1 MMHSTKN
8 VKEVMVN
15 LKYKKLVQ
23 MSHLYCLLY
32 TLFLV
37 SFSSVLVAAEL
48 TILHTND
55 WQSRYLG
62 FGPNSNFTP
71 LTLND
76 DQTIGGVS
84 RLASLINQRRDEIGK
99 DKTLLLDAGDYS
111 MGTLFHT
118 IIRETGSELQ
128 LLSALQYDAITF
140 GNHDFDFRPD
150 GLAQSIN
157 SAINSGAKLP
167 AIVISNMNFS
177 QDDAADDALEQLWEK
192 KIIQPYVVL
201 NRGEK
206 RIGIIG
212 LLGLDAI
219 DVAPNA
225 KPLTFSDPIETA
237 NKMVAM
243 LRDKEKVDIIIALS
257 HGGILTD
264 SDAPSGW
271 MGGDLDLL
279 LNTAG
284 IDIVVGGHTHTPLLR
299 PILLKGAENTDR
311 IIVQA
316 GSESQYLGELT
327 VDTLKNSVKLA
338 KYQLHAIDDS
348 ILGDIQIQEMIDNFK
363 ERVSQEF
370 LSTTTFKFEQLLAET
385 SKPLGRNYNE
395 HILANLV
402 TDSMLK
408 ATKADIALNTNGS
421 IRADIQKGFS
431 GKQWVSDLFRVVPLG
446 VGVNNN
452 KLGYDLMKVWVTGK
466 DIKSFIEV
474 MLQAYQVLGQS
485 YYPRIAGFQVI
496 YNPLRV
502 PFDQITDIKIGDDE
516 QGYSSIDLSSSNK
529 KLYSLAANSFVG
541 SFAWLIKDFSY
552 GLLSVDYKDEQ
563 GNVIKDLSKAVY
575 DNKPELPGVQ
585 EVKEWRAFLEH
596 VVDLPDIT
604 GNQLADLPGSAKSRI
619 IPNRSFNPVKI
630 YQNATWIMMV
640 ATLIAIFISVI
651 LFQLIR
657 KIYQKARIKKSTD
670 KLTGLEP

>member
-1 MMHSTKN
+1 MG
-8 VKEVMVN
+8 
-15 LKYKKLVQ
+15 KLLCI
-23 MSHLYCLLY
+23 LYAVL
-32 TLFLV
+32 LV
-37 SFSSVLVAAEL
+37 SISSVLVAAEL
-48 TILHTND
+48 TVLHTND

-76 DQTIGGVS
+76 DQTVGGVS
-84 RLASLINQRRDEIGK
+84 RLASLINQRRDDIGK

-128 LLSALQYDAITF
+128 LLSALQYDAITL
-140 GNHDFDFRPD
+140 GNHEFDFRPD

-157 SAINSGAKLP
+157 SAIASGAKLP

-177 QDDAADDALEQLWEK
+177 QNDAADDALEQLWDK

-201 NRGEK
+201 NRGNK
-206 RIGIIG
+206 RIGIFG

-225 KPLTFSDPIETA
+225 KPLTFNDPIETA
-237 NKMVAM
+237 NKMVTI

-257 HGGILTD
+257 HGGIMTD

-271 MGGDLDLL
+271 MGDDLTLL
-279 LNTAG
+279 RNTPG
-284 IDIVVGGHTHTPLLR
+284 IDIVVGGHSHTPLLK
-299 PILLKGAENTDR
+299 PIILNSAENTDR

-327 VDTLKNSVKLA
+327 VDTLENSVKLT

-348 ILGDIQIQEMIDNFK
+348 TLGDIHIQEMIENFK
-363 ERVSQEF
+363 EMVSLQF
-370 LSTTTFKFEQLLAET
+370 LSSSPFKFEQLLAET

-408 ATKADIALNTNGS
+408 ATKADIVLSANGS
-421 IRADIQKGFS
+421 IRADVQKGLS
-431 GKQWVSDLFRVVPLG
+431 GTQWVSDLFRVVPLG

-452 KLGYDLMKVWVTGK
+452 KPGYDLMKVWVTGK

-474 MLQAYQVLGQS
+474 MLLAYQVRGHS

-516 QGYSSIDLSSSNK
+516 HGYTSIDLSSSNK
-529 KLYSLAANSFVG
+529 KLYSMAANSFVG
-541 SFAWLIKDFSY
+541 SFAWLIEDFSY
-552 GLLSVDYKDEQ
+552 GLLSV
-563 GNVIKDLSKAVY
+563 NFCL
-575 DNKPELPGVQ
+575 L
-585 EVKEWRAFLEH
+585 
-596 VVDLPDIT
+596 
-604 GNQLADLPGSAKSRI
+604 
-619 IPNRSFNPVKI
+619 
-630 YQNATWIMMV
+630 
-640 ATLIAIFISVI
+640 
-651 LFQLIR
+651 
-657 KIYQKARIKKSTD
+657 
-670 KLTGLEP
+670 

>member
-1 MMHSTKN
+1 MG
-8 VKEVMVN
+8 
-15 LKYKKLVQ
+15 KLLCI
-23 MSHLYCLLY
+23 LYAVL
-32 TLFLV
+32 LV
-37 SFSSVLVAAEL
+37 SISSVLVAAEL
-48 TILHTND
+48 TVLHTND

-76 DQTIGGVS
+76 DQTVGGVS
-84 RLASLINQRRDEIGK
+84 RLASLINQRRDDIGK

-128 LLSALQYDAITF
+128 LLSALQYDAITL
-140 GNHDFDFRPD
+140 GNHEFDFRPD

-157 SAINSGAKLP
+157 SAIASGAKLP

-177 QDDAADDALEQLWEK
+177 QNDAADDALEQLWDK

-201 NRGEK
+201 NRGNK
-206 RIGIIG
+206 RIGIFG

-225 KPLTFSDPIETA
+225 KPLTFNDPIETA
-237 NKMVAM
+237 NKMVTI

-257 HGGILTD
+257 HGGIMTD

-271 MGGDLDLL
+271 MGDDLTLL
-279 LNTAG
+279 RNTPG
-284 IDIVVGGHTHTPLLR
+284 IDIVVGGHSHTPLLK
-299 PILLKGAENTDR
+299 PIILNSAENTDR

-327 VDTLKNSVKLA
+327 VDTLENSVKLT

-348 ILGDIQIQEMIDNFK
+348 TLGDIHIQEMIENFK
-363 ERVSQEF
+363 EMVSLQF
-370 LSTTTFKFEQLLAET
+370 LSSSPFKFEQLLAET

-408 ATKADIALNTNGS
+408 ATKADIVLSANGS
-421 IRADIQKGFS
+421 IRADVQKGLS
-431 GKQWVSDLFRVVPLG
+431 GTQWVSDLFRVVPLG

-452 KLGYDLMKVWVTGK
+452 KPGYDLMKVWVTGK

-474 MLQAYQVLGQS
+474 MLLAYQVRGHS

-516 QGYSSIDLSSSNK
+516 HGYTSIDLSSSNK
-529 KLYSLAANSFVG
+529 KLYSMAANSFVG
-541 SFAWLIKDFSY
+541 SFAWLIEDFSY

-563 GNVIKDLSKAVY
+563 GNVINDLSNAVY
-575 DNKPELPGVQ
+575 DSNPKIPGVQ

-596 VVDLPDIT
+596 VVDLSDVT
-604 GNQLADLPGSAKSRI
+604 GNQLADLPSSAKSRI
-619 IPNRSFNPVKI
+619 IPNRSFNPVEI
-630 YQNATWIMMV
+630 YQNATWIMLV
-640 ATLIAIFISVI
+640 ATLLTIFIGLII
-651 LFQLIR
+651 LQLIR
-657 KIYQKARIKKSTD
+657 KMYQKNGIKKGT
-670 KLTGLEP
+670 

>member
-1 MMHSTKN
+1 
-8 VKEVMVN
+8 
-15 LKYKKLVQ
+15 
-23 MSHLYCLLY
+23 MSKLYCVFYALL
-32 TLFLV
+32 LV
-37 SFSSVLVAAEL
+37 SFPSVLVAAEL

-99 DKTLLLDAGDYS
+99 GKTLLLDAGDYS

-157 SAINSGAKLP
+157 SAISSGAKLP

-201 NRGEK
+201 TRGNK

-237 NKMVAM
+237 NKMVAI
-243 LRDKEKVDIIIALS
+243 LRDEEKVDIIIALS
-257 HGGILTD
+257 HGGILAD

-271 MGGDLDLL
+271 LGDDLAL
-279 LNTAG
+279 LRNTAG
-284 IDIVVGGHTHTPLLR
+284 IDIVVGGHTHTPLLK
-299 PILLKGAENTDR
+299 PIILNGKENTDR

-316 GSESQYLGELT
+316 GSESRYLGELT
-327 VDTLKNSVKLA
+327 VDTLENSVKLA

-348 ILGDIQIQEMIDNFK
+348 TLGDIHIQKMIENFK
-363 ERVSQEF
+363 EMVSQQF
-370 LSTTTFKFEQLLAET
+370 LSTSTFKFEQLLAET

-402 TDSMLK
+402 TDSILK
-408 ATKADIALNTNGS
+408 ATKADIVLNTNGS
-421 IRADIQKGFS
+421 IRADVHKGF
-431 GKQWVSDLFRVVPLG
+431 GGMQWVSDLFRVVPLG

-452 KLGYDLMKVWVTGK
+452 KPGYDLIKVWVTGK
-466 DIKSFIEV
+466 DIKSCIEV
-474 MLQAYQVLGQS
+474 MLLAYQVRGQS

-529 KLYSLAANSFVG
+529 KLYSMAANSFVG
-541 SFAWLIKDFSY
+541 SFAWLIQDFSY
-552 GLLSVDYKDEQ
+552 GLLNVDFKDEQ
-563 GNVIKDLSKAVY
+563 GNVIKDLNKAVY

-585 EVKEWRAFLEH
+585 EVKEWQAFLEYL
-596 VVDLPDIT
+596 VDLPDVT

-619 IPNRSFNPVKI
+619 IPNRSYNPVI
-630 YQNATWIMMV
+630 IFQNATWIMTV
-640 ATLIAIFISVI
+640 ATLLTIFISVI
-651 LFQLIR
+651 IFLLIR
-657 KIYQKARIKKSTD
+657 KFIKNND
-670 KLTGLEP
+670 